1 MPYLCFR
8 PTYKPIATHKDAQLQ
23 LRTQPDNKR
32 VEGVMLELELIFVV
46 LSTMRRNYE
55 EI

>member
-1 MPYLCFR
+1 MLYLCFR

-23 LRTQPDNKR
+23 LRTPPDGKR

-46 LSTMRRNYE
+46 LSMMHMYYE

>member
-1 MPYLCFR
+1 MPI
-8 PTYKPIATHKDAQLQ
+8 YKPIATHKDAQLQ
-23 LRTQPDNKR
+23 LRTQPDGKR

-46 LSTMRRNYE
+46 LSMMHMYYE